1 MNRLERVVTG
11 IQGLDEILKGGLVA
25 GASYVIQGRPGSGKS
40 IMANQIA
47 FNHVRGGGRVLF
59 ATMLSETHE
68 RMFQFFSTLD
78 FFDRSCIGD
87 QVQYLSA
94 FDTMEGEGLDE
105 VVRLL
110 RREISRQKASLLVVD
125 GLLNARSRAE
135 TPIDTKKF
143 IAELQGHAAF
153 AGCTVIFLTSAR
165 LEDGSP
171 EHTMVDGVLDL
182 HEEEIGSR
190 TIRRLALRKTRG
202 SGALPGFHEFT
213 ISDVGITV
221 FPRLETLYRD
231 PSAGSTYRIGHR
243 RVPSGMASL
252 DAMIRNGLPE
262 SSTTLIMGPSG
273 AGKTSISLNFLAACT
288 PEAPALM
295 FGFYEPPER
304 LLLKASALG
313 VDLASRLDEGAL
325 HLHWQ
330 PTTEMRL
337 DEVGIKL
344 LAMVREHGI
353 KRLVIDSLG
362 AIARFALPQGR
373 LIEYFSA
380 LLNELRTQG
389 VTVLATW
396 ELRDV
401 FGADIAAPAPEL
413 SSMVDNLILLRF
425 VEAEAEI
432 KRVLS
437 ILKVRDSIY
446 DPSLCE
452 LVIDD
457 SGIELKKAFKDMVK
471 VLSGSAMP
479 STQP

>member
-1 MNRLERVVTG
+1 LNRLERVVTG

-135 TPIDTKKF
+135 TPIDTKRF

-182 HEEEIGSR
+182 HEEDIGSR
-190 TIRRLALRKTRG
+190 SIRRMALRKTRG
-202 SGALPGFHEFT
+202 SAALPGFHEFT
-213 ISDVGITV
+213 ISNAGITV

-231 PSAGSTYRIGHR
+231 PSAGATYRVGHQ
-243 RVPSGMASL
+243 RVTSGVASL
-252 DAMIRNGLPE
+252 DAMIENGLPE
-262 SSTTLIMGPSG
+262 SSTTLLMGPSG
-273 AGKTSISLNFLAACT
+273 AGKTSICLNFLAACT
-288 PEAPALM
+288 PEAPGLM
-295 FGFYEPPER
+295 FSFYEPPER
-304 LLLKASALG
+304 LQLKADALAL
-313 VDLASRLDEGAL
+313 DLAGRIDEGVL
-325 HLHWQ
+325 HMHWQ
-330 PTTEMRL
+330 PTTELRL
-337 DEVGIKL
+337 DEIGLKL
-344 LAMVREHGI
+344 LALVKQHGI

-437 ILKVRDSIY
+437 ILKVRDSLY
-446 DPSLCE
+446 DPSLRE
-452 LVIDD
+452 MVIDD

-479 STQP
+479 SIQP

>member
-135 TPIDTKKF
+135 TPIDTKRF

-182 HEEEIGSR
+182 HEEDIGSR
-190 TIRRLALRKTRG
+190 SIRRMALRKTRG
-202 SGALPGFHEFT
+202 SAALPGFHEFT
-213 ISDVGITV
+213 ISNAGITV

-231 PSAGSTYRIGHR
+231 PSAGATYRVGHQ
-243 RVPSGMASL
+243 RVTSGVASL
-252 DAMIRNGLPE
+252 DAMIENGLPE
-262 SSTTLIMGPSG
+262 SSTTLLMGPSG
-273 AGKTSISLNFLAACT
+273 AGKTSICLNFLAACT
-288 PEAPALM
+288 PEAPGLM
-295 FGFYEPPER
+295 FSFYEPPER
-304 LLLKASALG
+304 LQLKADALAL
-313 VDLASRLDEGAL
+313 DLAGRIDEGVL
-325 HLHWQ
+325 HMHWQ
-330 PTTEMRL
+330 PTTELRL
-337 DEVGIKL
+337 DEIGLKL
-344 LAMVREHGI
+344 LALVKQHGI

-437 ILKVRDSIY
+437 ILKVRDSLY
-446 DPSLCE
+446 DPSLRE
-452 LVIDD
+452 MVIDD

-479 STQP
+479 SIQP

>member
-182 HEEEIGSR
+182 HEEDIGSR
-190 TIRRLALRKTRG
+190 SIRRMALRKTRG
-202 SGALPGFHEFT
+202 SAALPGFHEFT
-213 ISDVGITV
+213 ISNAGITV

-231 PSAGSTYRIGHR
+231 PSAGATYRVGHQ
-243 RVPSGMASL
+243 RVTSGVASL
-252 DAMIRNGLPE
+252 DAMIENGLPE
-262 SSTTLIMGPSG
+262 SSTTLLMGPSG
-273 AGKTSISLNFLAACT
+273 AGKTSICLNFLAACT
-288 PEAPALM
+288 PEAPGLM
-295 FGFYEPPER
+295 FSFYEPPER
-304 LLLKASALG
+304 LQLKADALAL
-313 VDLASRLDEGAL
+313 DLAGRIDEGVL
-325 HLHWQ
+325 HMHWQ
-330 PTTEMRL
+330 PTTELRL
-337 DEVGIKL
+337 DEIGLKL
-344 LAMVREHGI
+344 LALVKQHGI

-437 ILKVRDSIY
+437 ILKVRDSLY
-446 DPSLCE
+446 DPSLRE
-452 LVIDD
+452 MVIDD

-479 STQP
+479 SIQP